1 MADASINIELKGIS
15 QIRSELKALKGELAN
30 ATDPTQMAELASKA
44 GLLSDKLKDANEK
57 VAIFAAGSPFE
68 QTNNAL
74 GLMSSQLMSL
84 DFEGASESAKSFAV
98 AAKGINGEQIAT
110 QLKGLGGVVGNL
122 GKGFMSLGSTLLTNP
137 IFLIAGVVT
146 AIIVAIGAL
155 LNKFGLLKPILN
167 AVSSAFKF
175 LMDIIN
181 GVVDSIKDFLD
192 WLGLTSFA
200 AEEAAQKQVDALEKV
215 DKKREEQI
223 AGVTKQYDLQIRL
236 AQIEG
241 KSTFDLERKKQLE
254 ILKTAQARYQD
265 LLQIIENA
273 KVAGNLSEEE
283 MAKLIQRAR
292 DQKAVAQGARDEIKI
307 INATETE
314 NNKKKNEEIEK
325 ADNES
330 YKKRAESA
338 KTYQAERLAILR
350 QIKDLEISLIE
361 EGVVKEIQTVD
372 ERYNRIRED
381 LAKNEKLT
389 SDEKKRLL
397 ELYAIEEQKARA
409 DIDAKYFPK
418 KEAVDNSILPA
429 PDLVE
434 DQMDAIVD
442 VTAEG
447 FSNMDKLRFAFSEN
461 FQKSFDG
468 TLGAADAMFKGMS
481 ALAEAFSGDSESS
494 AKKAFDIQKAANIAQ
509 ATMDTYKGAVGAF
522 TQAVATYPAPL
533 GQIIG
538 AIQAG
543 ATVAMGVANIKKI
556 SSQKFGD
563 KSGSVSKVGMGGGS
577 STSNPATPSANLFGQ
592 NNNANN
598 LSASNSV
605 ESNQSITV
613 KAVVSETELTVTQN
627 KIKNIQKASAL

>member
-1 MADASINIELKGIS
+1 
-15 QIRSELKALKGELAN
+15 
-30 ATDPTQMAELASKA
+30 
-44 GLLSDKLKDANEK
+44 
-57 VAIFAAGSPFE
+57 
-68 QTNNAL
+68 
-74 GLMSSQLMSL
+74 
-84 DFEGASESAKSFAV
+84 
-98 AAKGINGEQIAT
+98 
-110 QLKGLGGVVGNL
+110 
-122 GKGFMSLGSTLLTNP
+122 MSLGSTLLTNP

-167 AVSSAFKF
+167 AVSNAFKF

-292 DQKAVAQGARDEIKI
+292 DQKTVAQGARDEIKI

-330 YKKRAESA
+330 YKKRADDA
-338 KTYQAERLAILR
+338 RAYRAERLAILR